1 LFHLIAIQL
10 FNYLILPI
18 SGASSAGSRIFFYIQ
33 PNLNLLPMTTE
44 FILHLKEHT
53 LNKAKTYAALQGHSL
68 EALIEEYLFH
78 LAEKME
84 SEDLEPSALRALLLT
99 AQNEQDIPPDRD
111 AKKDYRRYLIEKHQ

>member
-1 LFHLIAIQL
+1 
-10 FNYLILPI
+10 
-18 SGASSAGSRIFFYIQ
+18 
-33 PNLNLLPMTTE
+33 MTTE

-53 LNKAKTYAALQGHSL
+53 LNKAKTYAALQGQSL